1 MEVSTKERVNLLERL
16 AGRLAQM
23 LLARVPLRG
32 GPGARA
38 QAHAPDGGA
47 PGHPRRRADPP
58 ALSGSDHM
66 ARVFLSVGS
75 NLGDRLDCLRRA
87 VEQLRAMPEVRFL
100 DASPLYRTEPWER
113 PARAERRR
121 GRRLVLQLR
130 GRRSR
135 PTLPPAALLERLQAV
150 ERRPGPRRARAGTPE
165 AQRYEP
171 RPLDIDILLY
181 DDRVISGP
189 EHLHIPH
196 LLMHE
201 RAFVLRPLADLAPD
215 LEHPVLYQ
223 TIREL
228 LDAPGG
234 RARGAAVG
242 PAAPVVRVAG
252 PRACRHVADDEF
264 RQQALQHLDALHNLA
279 VYLTRNGSEAE
290 DLVQET
296 YVRAMRFS
304 HRFQPGT
311 HLRAW
316 LFQILRNTFLTFYR
330 LREREPA
337 LSEDGVPEGEAPMFH
352 DAPAGMA
359 RAPGPTWI
367 WSGPW
372 RSCPRSSGRRSC
384 WPRSRGWRWR
394 TWRAS
399 WTARWAP

>member
-1 MEVSTKERVNLLERL
+1 M
-16 AGRLAQM
+16 
-23 LLARVPLRG
+23 
-32 GPGARA
+32 
-38 QAHAPDGGA
+38 PD
-47 PGHPRRRADPP
+47 
-58 ALSGSDHM
+58 L
-66 ARVFLSVGS
+66 
-75 NLGDRLDCLRRA
+75 
-87 VEQLRAMPEVRFL
+87 RFL
-100 DASPLYRTEPWER
+100 DASPALPDRAVGAAARAEPDEDAGWFFNCVVAIETDADARR
-113 PARAERRR
+113 PARRGCRTSSEALGRARRGPARRR
-121 GRRLVLQLR
+121 TSAT
-130 GRRSR
+130 SR
-135 PTLPPAALLERLQAV
+135 
-150 ERRPGPRRARAGTPE
+150 
-165 AQRYEP
+165 

-201 RAFVLRPLADLAPD
+201 RRVRPASPGRPRARSWSTRCSTRPSGAAG
-215 LEHPVLYQ
+215 
-223 TIREL
+223 R
-228 LDAPGG
+228 AGG

-242 PAAPVVRVAG
+242 PAAPVVRRSG
-252 PRACRHVADDEF
+252 PPRAESVADDEF

-296 YVRAMRFS
+296 YVRAIRFS

-330 LREREPA
+330 LREREAA
-337 LSEDGVPEGEAPMFH
+337 LSRGRGPGRRGADVPRRPRART
-352 DAPAGMA
+352 A

-372 RSCPRSSGRRSC
+372 RSCRRSSRRRSC

-399 WTARWAP
+399 WTARWAR